1 MKLNILLVFD
11 GALELNKT
19 AIESTKN
26 ASSTVKSMY
35 ETKEKCI
42 YIIVKI
48 RNNKYSIIS
57 SFL

>member
-1 MKLNILLVFD
+1 MKLNRLLVFD

>member
-1 MKLNILLVFD
+1 MKLNRLLVFD

-19 AIESTKN
+19 TIESTKN